1 MGIDYG
7 GARLGIAVSDDS
19 GVIAFPFSVV
29 PTRGDVRKALGDIIR
44 GKNVDR
50 VVVGYP
56 LDREGN
62 PGPAAARV
70 EAFAE
75 RLRRWFGLD
84 VVLWDERYTTA
95 QASAAVRK
103 SGSPEQKGQNDM
115 AAAAILLQS
124 WLDADSR
131 P

>member
-7 GARLGIAVSDDS
+7 GARLGIAVSDES
-19 GVIAFPFSVV
+19 GVIAFPHAVV
-29 PTRGDVRKALGDIIR
+29 PTRGDVRKALGDIVR
-44 GKNVDR
+44 EKNVSR
-50 VVVGYP
+50 VVVGHP

-75 RLRRWFGLD
+75 RLRRWFSLE

-103 SGSPEQKGQNDM
+103 SGSREQKGQNDM